1 MYERLESFIL
11 YTPEERFQH
20 LLETRPDLCERIP
33 DKYLASF
40 LGITPVSLSRIKKR
54 LEN

>member
-11 YTPEERFQH
+11 YSPEKKVFQH
-20 LLETRPDLCERIP
+20 LLETVLIYERIP

-40 LGITPVSLSRIKKR
+40 LGSITPVSLSRIKKD
-54 LEN
+54 